1 MDLAPIIIVPTIFYF
16 TYKIFDSLIR
26 KKERIM
32 LLEKLDVSNLRELPS
47 EEALNVLNY
56 LPNKRFSGLR
66 SGLLIVGIG
75 FGLLVAWTLM
85 TIVYVEFES
94 YIKESYRFREMLN
107 IIYLAAP
114 ALFGGIGLVISYV
127 IERNQK
133 S

>member
-32 LLEKLDVSNLRELPS
+32 LLEKLETLHPQSLQIS
-47 EEALNVLNY
+47 EALGSTDFF
-56 LPNKRFSGLR
+56 PNKKFTGIRI
-66 SGLLIVGIG
+66 GLLLAGIG
-75 FGLLVAWTLM
+75 LGLILAWALM
-85 TIVYVEFES
+85 AIIYVELES
-94 YIKESYRFREMLN
+94 YIKESYRYREMLN
-107 IIYLAAP
+107 IIFLAAP
-114 ALFGGIGLVISYV
+114 ALFGGIGLIISYV